1 MSIVQVLQNYA
12 KNNWLKFGNDWL
24 IVSRSGDF
32 LRTDFE
38 IVYFDIRGQNGRLA
52 HCKCKNVA

>member
-1 MSIVQVLQNYA
+1 MSIVQVLQNYI

-24 IVSRSGDF
+24 TRSGDF

-38 IVYFDIRGQNGRLA
+38 NVFSRKTRL
-52 HCKCKNVA
+52 KIWV